1 MHFQKKVR
9 PAGALLFDAM
19 FHIESGC
26 GFMRFSDGLGGDSGY
41 TGVWRHIVENNTTG
55 TNFGT
60 DSDLDVAKN
69 LGACPEQHTGA
80 YFRVPVTAFFSSTSE
95 SDFVKDGDVIV
106 NDGGFSG
113 DKSGSMIEQYTRSDA
128 GSWMNVDGKGFGDQ
142 TLQVE
147 CNFSSPLFI

>member
-55 TNFGT
+55 TNFGS
-60 DSDLDVAKN
+60 DSDLDVAVVAVLYIVLVGETLSQDK
-69 LGACPEQHTGA
+69 CWKPHSTCVVV
-80 YFRVPVTAFFSSTSE
+80 RDSS
-95 SDFVKDGDVIV
+95 
-106 NDGGFSG
+106 GFSAVHVYKVERL
-113 DKSGSMIEQYTRSDA
+113 DQDP
-128 GSWMNVDGKGFGDQ
+128 SW
-142 TLQVE
+142 
-147 CNFSSPLFI
+147 